1 MSFRDYLSEARSI
14 FDKLY
19 PDNQITEVDYEG
31 PTIVVYTKNLDLFS
45 HRDDLA
51 KQIAQELRRR
61 IAIRPDPSI
70 LLSEEEATVII
81 NGIIPES
88 AGFRDVYFEPDTGEA
103 VIEVEE
109 PSIITARDAEYI
121 STIKEKTKWSPRF
134 VRAPPMHSRT
144 VKEMREFMREVK
156 QERKVFLH
164 NLGEK
169 LNIPPMEGETWVRIT
184 A

>member
-14 FDKLY
+14 FEKLY

-70 LLSEEEATVII
+70 LDIHIWRSQRIHSGKTLAI
-81 NGIIPES
+81 N
-88 AGFRDVYFEPDTGEA
+88 YFNWD
-103 VIEVEE
+103 
-109 PSIITARDAEYI
+109 
-121 STIKEKTKWSPRF
+121 
-134 VRAPPMHSRT
+134 
-144 VKEMREFMREVK
+144 
-156 QERKVFLH
+156 
-164 NLGEK
+164 
-169 LNIPPMEGETWVRIT
+169 
-184 A
+184 